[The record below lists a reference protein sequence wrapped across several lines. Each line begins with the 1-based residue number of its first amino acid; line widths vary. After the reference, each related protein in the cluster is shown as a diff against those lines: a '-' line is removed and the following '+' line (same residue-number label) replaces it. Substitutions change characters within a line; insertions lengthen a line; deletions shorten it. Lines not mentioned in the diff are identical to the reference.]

1 MRKFFN
7 STSEV
12 LVGQTYKVKT
22 ILGNNLLK
30 KRLNS
35 LGILE
40 NSEIKIYKKAPFVD
54 PIVIKIN
61 NSTIALRKKI
71 FKNIIMDKL

>member
-1 MRKFFN
+1 MLLIFFIIKYN
-7 STSEV
+7 
-12 LVGQTYKVKT
+12 
-22 ILGNNLLK
+22 IFIINLISRSHYEK
-30 KRLNS
+30 IIQFNS

-40 NSEIKIYKKAPFVD
+40 NSEIKIYKKAPFGD